1 MFTYICYGLC
11 CRTELFGTVIVY
23 QIVIKSQII
32 GSLYKSDSE
41 KPFKIKDLANPYP
54 QDQIWDSAI
63 YIYILICT
71 ATHRFSKLA
80 PTPFAN

>member
-1 MFTYICYGLC
+1 MLLIM
-11 CRTELFGTVIVY
+11 CRTELFGTVIFY

-32 GSLYKSDSE
+32 DTIYKSDSE
-41 KPFKIKDLANPYP
+41 KPFKIKHLANPTP